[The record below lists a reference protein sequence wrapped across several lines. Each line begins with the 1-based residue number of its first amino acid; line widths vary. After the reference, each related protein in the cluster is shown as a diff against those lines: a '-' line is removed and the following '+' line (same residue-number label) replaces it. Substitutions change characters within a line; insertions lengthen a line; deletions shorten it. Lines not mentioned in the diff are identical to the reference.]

1 MRPIVSCPLRNSSNP
16 NGDRN
21 AEPYPPILP
30 VKFEGSGGK
39 TGFSIIF
46 VHLGRKF
53 YQMTL
58 WAAMHSNHR
67 KWIENI
73 TKQQDLMRER
83 SQFFEMNVLSEGY
96 FQSVN
101 RANCTTA
108 FSEFCPAMAMWRL
121 GLTRVGGGQKVA
133 YGTFDG
139 VYFHD
144 LREPNREPVKGL
156 VLTVAQVDVLDDYGL
171 LIVLSGAV
179 VYFLIFRLPASNCY
193 LEGQVITFPLQTC
206 LKR

>member
-1 MRPIVSCPLRNSSNP
+1 VATQNSDDALLQPIPPELLHIIAIDETGMRPIASRPLRNSSNP

-21 AEPYPPILP
+21 AQPYPPILP
-30 VKFEGSGGK
+30 VKFEGNGGK
-39 TGFSIIF
+39 TGFSITF

-58 WAAMHSNHR
+58 WAATHANHR

-101 RANCTTA
+101 RANCATP
-108 FSEFCPAMAMWRL
+108 FSEWW
-121 GLTRVGGGQKVA
+121 V
-133 YGTFDG
+133 
-139 VYFHD
+139 
-144 LREPNREPVKGL
+144 
-156 VLTVAQVDVLDDYGL
+156 
-171 LIVLSGAV
+171 S
-179 VYFLIFRLPASNCY
+179 
-193 LEGQVITFPLQTC
+193 
-206 LKR
+206 